1 MKSEDRGAQ
10 RSGLRFLRGFGG
22 GAPIMR
28 AWALT
33 ALLVAASA
41 GAQTQEAVAQARFNK
56 GRELFIANQ
65 YAPALVEFRAASEL
79 YESPNTRLYIA
90 RCEREL
96 GHGAAAYVAYERA
109 ASEAADRAA
118 SDPRYASTRDVAKQE
133 GAAVEKKLAHVTVL
147 APAGLP
153 EGAAITVN
161 GAPLGPAGVGVAAP
175 IDPGPV
181 EVVAKAHGYVT
192 ARKTANAAAGEAIE
206 VKIQLEKEVA
216 SSSTGNGTSTNTMT
230 STNTNTS
237 TSTSTSGETPIV
249 IVERGPSHGLR
260 NAGFVVGAVGIAG
273 MGVFAAFAALAQ
285 TRFDQLKQ
293 QCGDV
298 PCDPSLSPKIDEGQT
313 FQNIANI
320 ALAAGGVAI
329 LTGGIMIIAGI
340 STGKP
345 QTTASIV
352 PLMGGGF
359 MAGVTRAF

>member
-1 MKSEDRGAQ
+1 MR
-10 RSGLRFLRGFGG
+10 RRFG
-22 GAPIMR
+22 
-28 AWALT
+28 WALA
-33 ALLVAASA
+33 ALLVSSSA
-41 GAQTQEAVAQARFNK
+41 FAQTQEAVAQARFNK

-79 YESPNTRLYIA
+79 YESPNTRLYIG

-96 GHGAAAYVAYERA
+96 GHVAAAYVEFERA

-118 SDPRYASTRDVAKQE
+118 SDPRYVSTRDVAKQE
-133 GAAVEKKLAHVTVL
+133 VASLEKKLAHVTVL

-153 EGAAITVN
+153 EGVTITVN

-181 EVVAKAHGYVT
+181 EVVAKANGYVT
-192 ARKTANAAAGEAIE
+192 THKNATAAAGESIE
-206 VKIQLEKEVA
+206 VKIQLEKEAVA
-216 SSSTGNGTSTNTMT
+216 SGSGSNTNTT
-230 STNTNTS
+230 ANTNTNTS
-237 TSTSTSGETPIV
+237 SNTNGNDTPV
-249 IVERGPSHGLR
+249 IVHDEPRAGNGLR

-273 MGVFAAFAALAQ
+273 MGVFAAFAGLAQ

-293 QCGDV
+293 QCGNV
-298 PCDPSLSPKIDEGQT
+298 PCDPSLNPKIDEGQT

-320 ALAAGGVAI
+320 ALVAGGVAI

-340 STGKP
+340 STSRP
-345 QTTASIV
+345 PATTASIV
-352 PLMGGGF
+352 PLMGAGSAEGGNAQWAVRGF

>member
-1 MKSEDRGAQ
+1 MRK
-10 RSGLRFLRGFGG
+10 RFG
-22 GAPIMR
+22 
-28 AWALT
+28 WALA
-33 ALLVAASA
+33 ALLASSSA
-41 GAQTQEAVAQARFNK
+41 FAQTQEAVAQARFNK

-79 YESPNTRLYIA
+79 YESPNTRLYIG

-96 GHGAAAYVAYERA
+96 GHVAAAYVEFARA
-109 ASEAADRAA
+109 ANEAADRAA
-118 SDPRYASTRDVAKQE
+118 ADPRYASTRDVAKQE
-133 GAAVEKKLAHVTVL
+133 VATLEKKLAHVVVL

-153 EGAAITVN
+153 DGVTITVN

-181 EVVAKAHGYVT
+181 EVVAKANGYVT
-192 ARKTANAAAGEAIE
+192 ARKNATAAAGESIE
-206 VKIQLEKEVA
+206 VKIQLEKEAV
-216 SSSTGNGTSTNTMT
+216 SSGSGSGIGTGTT
-230 STNTNTS
+230 TNTNTG
-237 TSTSTSGETPIV
+237 TSTSTGTNDTV
-249 IVERGPSHGLR
+249 IVRDEPRASHGLR

-298 PCDPSLSPKIDEGQT
+298 PCDPSANPKIDEGQT

-320 ALAAGGVAI
+320 ALVAGGVAI
-329 LTGGIMIIAGI
+329 LTGGIMIVAGI
-340 STGKP
+340 STSRP
-345 QTTASIV
+345 TTTASIV
-352 PLMGGGF
+352 PLVGGGF

>member
-1 MKSEDRGAQ
+1 MR
-10 RSGLRFLRGFGG
+10 RFSWAFS
-22 GAPIMR
+22 
-28 AWALT
+28 WALA
-33 ALLVAASA
+33 ALLVSASA
-41 GAQTQEAVAQARFNK
+41 GAQTQEGVAQVRFNK

-65 YAPALVEFRAASEL
+65 FAPALVEFRAASEL

-96 GHGAAAYVAYERA
+96 GHAASAYVEYERA
-109 ASEAADRAA
+109 ANEAADRAV
-118 SDPRYASTRDVAKQE
+118 SDPRYTSTRDVAKQE
-133 GAAVEKKLAHVTVL
+133 AGALEKKLAHVTVL

-153 EGAAITVN
+153 EGTMITVN

-181 EVVAKAHGYVT
+181 EVIAKANGYVT
-192 ARKTANAAAGEAIE
+192 AKKTATAAAGESIE
-206 VKIQLEKEVA
+206 VKLKLEKEA
-216 SSSTGNGTSTNTMT
+216 SSTSTNNT
-230 STNTNTS
+230 STTTNTNTR
-237 TSTSTSGETPIV
+237 TNNDTPI
-249 IVERGPSHGLR
+249 IVHDEPRGPSHGLR

-273 MGVFAAFAALAQ
+273 MGVFGAFAALAQ

-298 PCDPSLSPKIDEGQT
+298 PCDPSLGPKIDEGQT

-320 ALAAGGVAI
+320 ALAAGGVLI
-329 LTGGIMIIAGI
+329 VTGAIMIIAGV
-340 STGKP
+340 STSRP

>member
-1 MKSEDRGAQ
+1 MKRK
-10 RSGLRFLRGFGG
+10 FG
-22 GAPIMR
+22 
-28 AWALT
+28 WALA
-33 ALLVAASA
+33 ALLVASTAA
-41 GAQTQEAVAQARFNK
+41 AQTQEAVAQARFNK

-96 GHGAAAYVAYERA
+96 GHAAAAYVEYERA

-118 SDPRYASTRDVAKQE
+118 SDPRYTSTRDVAKQE
-133 GAAVEKKLAHVTVL
+133 GSALEKKLAHVTVL

-153 EGAAITVN
+153 DGVVITVN
-161 GAPLGPAGVGVAAP
+161 GSPLGPAGVGIAAP

-181 EVVAKAHGYVT
+181 EVIAKANGYVT
-192 ARKTANAAAGEAIE
+192 SRKNATAAAGESIE
-206 VKIQLEKEVA
+206 VKVQLER
-216 SSSTGNGTSTNTMT
+216 SPSSTSSTSTNT
-230 STNTNTS
+230 STNTNTD
-237 TSTSTSGETPIV
+237 TSTTTTTENPPV
-249 IVERGPSHGLR
+249 IIEPQRTSHGLR

-273 MGVFAAFAALAQ
+273 MGVFAAFAVLAQ

-298 PCDPSLSPKIDEGQT
+298 PCDPSLGPKIDEGQT

-340 STGKP
+340 STGKS
-345 QTTASIV
+345 QTTTASIV

>member
-1 MKSEDRGAQ
+1 MNKTC
-10 RSGLRFLRGFGG
+10 
-22 GAPIMR
+22 
-28 AWALT
+28 AWALA
-33 ALLVAASA
+33 ALLVASSVS
-41 GAQTQEAVAQARFNK
+41 AQTQEAVAQARFNK

-96 GHGAAAYVAYERA
+96 GHAAAAFVEYERA

-118 SDPRYASTRDVAKQE
+118 SDPRYTSTRDVAKQE
-133 GAAVEKKLAHVTVL
+133 GAALEKKLAHVTVL

-153 EGAAITVN
+153 EGATITVN

-175 IDPGPV
+175 IDPGPI
-181 EVVAKAHGYVT
+181 EVVAKANGYVT
-192 ARKTANAAAGEAIE
+192 ARKSATAAAGEAVEI
-206 VKIQLEKEVA
+206 KIQLDKEAA
-216 SSSTGNGTSTNTMT
+216 SSSSGVRGVPETNTTNAVRGVPETSTNA
-230 STNTNTS
+230 SHD
-237 TSTSTSGETPIV
+237 
-249 IVERGPSHGLR
+249 VEVVHDEPHASHGLR

-298 PCDPSLSPKIDEGQT
+298 PCDPSFGPKIDEGQT

-329 LTGGIMIIAGI
+329 LTGGIMIIAGV

-345 QTTASIV
+345 TTTASIV

>member
-1 MKSEDRGAQ
+1 MKA
-10 RSGLRFLRGFGG
+10 RFG
-22 GAPIMR
+22 
-28 AWALT
+28 WALA
-33 ALLVAASA
+33 ALLVTTAAT
-41 GAQTQEAVAQARFNK
+41 AQTQEAVAQARFNK

-96 GHGAAAYVAYERA
+96 GHVAAAYVEYERA

-118 SDPRYASTRDVAKQE
+118 SDPRYTSTRDVAKQE
-133 GAAVEKKLAHVTVL
+133 GGALEKKLAHVTVL

-153 EGAAITVN
+153 DGVTITVN
-161 GAPLGPAGVGVAAP
+161 GAPLAAAGVGVAAP
-175 IDPGPV
+175 MDPGPV
-181 EVVAKAHGYVT
+181 EVIAKAHGYVT
-192 ARKTANAAAGEAIE
+192 ARKTANAAAGESIE
-206 VKIQLEKEVA
+206 VKIQLEKDA
-216 SSSTGNGTSTNTMT
+216 SATSNTST
-230 STNTNTS
+230 TNTNNTTS
-237 TSTSTSGETPIV
+237 TTNTTTTTTENPPVIIETQ
-249 IVERGPSHGLR
+249 PSHGLR

-285 TRFDQLKQ
+285 TRFDQLKA

-298 PCDPSLSPKIDEGQT
+298 PCDPSLNPKIDEGQT

-320 ALAAGGVAI
+320 ALVAGGVAI
-329 LTGGIMIIAGI
+329 LTGAIMIIAGS
-340 STGKP
+340 STSKP
-345 QTTASIV
+345 TTTASIV

>member
-1 MKSEDRGAQ
+1 MIGK
-10 RSGLRFLRGFGG
+10 RFG
-22 GAPIMR
+22 
-28 AWALT
+28 WALA
-33 ALLVAASA
+33 ALLVTATV

-79 YESPNTRLYIA
+79 YESPNTRLYIG

-96 GHGAAAYVAYERA
+96 GHVAAAYVAFERA

-118 SDPRYASTRDVAKQE
+118 SDPRYSSTRDAAKQE
-133 GAAVEKKLAHVTVL
+133 VAALEKKLAHVTVL

-153 EGAAITVN
+153 EGATITVN
-161 GAPLGPAGVGVAAP
+161 GAPLGPAGMGVAAP
-175 IDPGPV
+175 IDPGAI
-181 EVVAKAHGYVT
+181 EVVAKATGYVT
-192 ARKTANAAAGEAIE
+192 TRKTANAAAGESIE
-206 VKIQLEKEVA
+206 VKVQLEKDA
-216 SSSTGNGTSTNTMT
+216 SAV
-230 STNTNTS
+230 TNTNANTNTNS
-237 TSTSTSGETPIV
+237 SANTNDVV
-249 IVERGPSHGLR
+249 IHDEPRASHGLR

-293 QCGDV
+293 ECGDA
-298 PCDPSLSPKIDEGQT
+298 PCDPSLSKKIDEGQT

-320 ALAAGGVAI
+320 SVVAGGVAL
-329 LTGGIMIIAGI
+329 LTGAIMIIAGV
-340 STGKP
+340 STSKP
-345 QTTASIV
+345 TTTASIV